1 MVFGQALDSLATT
14 YSFDCFDRTTSAL
27 VARSTIDMTSL
38 DVSCLPVPGAT
49 HDDSFLEADVTDALD
64 TDSNYEELF
73 FEEDEMIADDS
84 FFDEENID
92 SHNDEAIG
100 DTVGEHLGNLLGD
113 LISDIFR

>member
-1 MVFGQALDSLATT
+1 
-14 YSFDCFDRTTSAL
+14 
-27 VARSTIDMTSL
+27 
-38 DVSCLPVPGAT
+38 
-49 HDDSFLEADVTDALD
+49 
-64 TDSNYEELF
+64 
-73 FEEDEMIADDS
+73 MIADDS